1 MNVGDLVKVYH
12 FSHTARRGYKARYV
26 DLVDAYMPDDID
38 GYMIGL
44 VVPKNGTF
52 PSEDYRVVLRSIDG
66 QTEPYKVDRLEV
78 IHESR

>member
-1 MNVGDLVKVYH
+1 MKVGDLVKVYN
-12 FSHTARRGYKARYV
+12 FSYKARTEFR
-26 DLVDAYMPDDID
+26 DRWKKGEADAHFV
-38 GYMIGL
+38 GL